1 MTKEL
6 TPQQERFARN
16 VVSGMTQADA
26 YRDAYPRSKKW
37 KQETVHN
44 EASALMRNPHV
55 STRVQAGLKVAAEK
69 AGITKADVLMEAAR
83 LARFDI
89 RRLYKE
95 DGSLKAIHELDDETA
110 AAIQGIEQVEQYEG
124 SGKDRVFVGYLH
136 KYKIADKNAALEK
149 LFKHFGLYEKDNEQK
164 NSPFAA
170 MLGLL
175 GGNVVGP
182 VTEGPAV
189 AGQDGD
195 ADD

>member
-37 KQETVHN
+37 KQDTVHN
-44 EASALMRNPHV
+44 EASALMRKPQV

-69 AGITKADVLMEAAR
+69 AEITKADVLKEAAR

-124 SGKDRVFVGYLH
+124 TGADRVFVGYLH
-136 KYKIADKNAALEK
+136 RYKIADKNAALEK
-149 LFKHFGLYEKDNEQK
+149 LFKHFGLYKEDNEQK
-164 NSPFAA
+164 AP
-170 MLGLL
+170 L
-175 GGNVVGP
+175 VGEVRLVP
-182 VTEGPAV
+182 LQAK
-189 AGQDGD
+189 GD
-195 ADD
+195 

>member
-1 MTKEL
+1 MKDL

-26 YRDAYPRSKKW
+26 YRDAYPKSKAW
-37 KQETVHN
+37 KATTVHEN
-44 EASALMRNPHV
+44 ASRLGANR
-55 STRVQAGLKVAAEK
+55 KVCARIAELAEK
-69 AGITKADVLMEAAR
+69 VTEKAVITKADVLKEASR
-83 LARFDI
+83 LATFDI

-95 DGSLKAIHELDDETA
+95 DGGLKAIHELDDETA

-136 KYKIADKNAALEK
+136 KYKICDKNAALEK

-164 NSPFAA
+164 NSPLAG
-170 MLGLL
+170 LLSLL

-182 VTEGPAV
+182 VTETAAN
-189 AGQDGD
+189 AGQDDDGD
-195 ADD
+195 D